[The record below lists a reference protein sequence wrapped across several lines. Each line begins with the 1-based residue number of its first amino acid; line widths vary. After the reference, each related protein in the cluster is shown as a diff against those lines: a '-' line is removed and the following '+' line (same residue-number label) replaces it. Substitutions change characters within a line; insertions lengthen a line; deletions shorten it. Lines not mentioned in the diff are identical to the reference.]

1 MKKHLLI
8 PAFILI
14 LLIPRLNA
22 QDKIYSLALKEHEI
36 EEAIRKSLNPY
47 LEKKDY
53 VIKVRLTGT
62 KKVDA
67 ISAQSPGGKVET
79 TGEVLP
85 GFEFES
91 EVASTRITDIVGN
104 QYWEIQKMRVDL
116 VMHKELSASIDT
128 FIRET
133 IPIISD
139 LNPARGDVF
148 NFIPILPKSLKD
160 QKEEEEVAAAKKIG
174 EMTKEKEYYG
184 LTRSEWIYVGLA
196 LLFGLIVLFL
206 IWRLTRMRQNLI
218 ALEEAIEDGHMFE
231 KEPDTQERLQEVE
244 REKEQRLAQQETLIK
259 QSILKDK
266 NEKFLEDVITKLL
279 GRKDWCEQLYED
291 FSKDKQG
298 VEKMTRFVSILGPS
312 PARKLFAG
320 VMGDEKYL
328 EMEKM
333 AEDIKENPEQDNLI
347 LHEIKKILFTKK
359 LTSPEETGFD
369 PFSFLK
375 DLSTGQIA
383 FLIKDEPVKIKA
395 IVLSQ
400 LTSVNSAAIVE
411 KIPKEQRGKV
421 IQQLGNMID
430 LPLELAEKVAYNL
443 ADKAKDL
450 PGDSTVGFDG
460 VDMVVDLISESG
472 ANVRKDMINN
482 LRVSDRSLSEKVESR
497 FFLFDSIP
505 VVPKEV
511 LTEVVR
517 RLPPED
523 VIISLVGSPKQLQE
537 KVIMCFPE
545 KNRRTLVSSLKSQ
558 RPTVDL
564 VHEKQKLIIRAMQK
578 MSRENKIDLR
588 KIQAAWEKATSK
600 KPQPQAKSA

>member
-8 PAFILI
+8 PVFILM
-14 LLIPRLNA
+14 LLVPQLNA

-53 VIKVRLTGT
+53 VVKVRLKGT

-67 ISAQSPGGKVET
+67 ITPQTQGTTVQS

-91 EVASTRITDIVGN
+91 EIATTRITDIVGN
-104 QYWEIQKMRVDL
+104 QYWEIKQMRIDL
-116 VMHKELSASIDT
+116 VMHKELSPSVDT

-133 IPIISD
+133 VPVISD
-139 LNPARGDVF
+139 LTPARGDVF
-148 NFIPILPKSLKD
+148 NFIPILPKSLED
-160 QKEEEEVAAAKKIG
+160 QVEEEEAAAVKVGK
-174 EMTKEKEYYG
+174 KEKEYYG
-184 LTRSEWIYVGLA
+184 LTLREWMYVGLA
-196 LLFGLIVLFL
+196 ILFSLIVLLL
-206 IWRLTRMRQNLI
+206 IWKLTRMRQNLI
-218 ALEEAIEDGHMFE
+218 ALEEAIEEGHMFE
-231 KEPDTQERLQEVE
+231 KEPDTQERLDEIE
-244 REKEQRLAQQETLIK
+244 REKEERLAQQEDLIK

-266 NEKFLEDVITKLL
+266 NEKYLENIITKLL

-291 FSKDKQG
+291 FSQDKQG
-298 VEKMTRFVSILGPS
+298 VDKMTRFVHILGPS
-312 PARKLFAG
+312 PARKLFAD
-320 VMGDEKYL
+320 VMGDESYL

-333 AEDIKENPEQDNLI
+333 AEDVKDNPEQDNLI

-359 LTSPEETGFD
+359 LTSPEETSFD

-375 DLSTGQIA
+375 ELSTGQIA

-400 LTSVNSAAIVE
+400 LTSTASAEIVE
-411 KIPKEQRGKV
+411 KISKEQRGKV
-421 IQQLGNMID
+421 IQQLGNMYD

-443 ADKAKDL
+443 ADKAKDI

-460 VDMVVDLISESG
+460 IDMVVDLISESG
-472 ANVRKDMINN
+472 ATVRKDMINS

-505 VVPKEV
+505 VVPKDA

-517 RLPPED
+517 RMPPED
-523 VIISLVGSPKQLQE
+523 VIISLVGSSKQLQE

-558 RPTVDL
+558 KPTVDL
-564 VHEKQKLIIRAMQK
+564 IHEKQRMIVRAMQK
-578 MSRENKIDLR
+578 LSRENKIDLR